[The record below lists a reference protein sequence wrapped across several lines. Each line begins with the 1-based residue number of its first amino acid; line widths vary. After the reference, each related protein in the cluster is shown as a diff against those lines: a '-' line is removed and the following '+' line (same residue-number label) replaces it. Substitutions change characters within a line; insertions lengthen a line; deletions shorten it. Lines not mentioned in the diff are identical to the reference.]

1 MSTPSILF
9 SVWPKAT
16 TASFDE
22 KDSNPTCA
30 YEWFHLTCL
39 ELMSQPKSKNWYCG
53 RRCSLPMKRR
63 GWRRGFMGT
72 TFSMT
77 LRSLSKIFHTCYNPF
92 FAIFRLLR
100 VVRAREHKLF
110 FERGWKALPEFAA
123 GNFVSFR
130 LREGL
135 VFYT

>member
-1 MSTPSILF
+1 M
-9 SVWPKAT
+9 VGY
-16 TASFDE
+16 D
-22 KDSNPTCA
+22 NPTCA

-39 ELMSQPKSKNWYCG
+39 ELMSQPKSKYWYCG
-53 RRCSLPMKRR
+53 RSTDEEARMAE
-63 GWRRGFMGT
+63 GVYGD
-72 TFSMT
+72 
-77 LRSLSKIFHTCYNPF
+77 YF
-92 FAIFRLLR
+92 FNDTEIVVEDFPHLLQPIFRLLR